1 MDERDMATSIE
12 PGDGLHHG
20 MVDTS
25 LGKLHY
31 VSAGNGTPLI
41 LIHGGFGSWLHWRD
55 NIAALAQH
63 HTVFALDLP
72 GFGLSCDAAPQSD
85 IDALARPV
93 GEAIA
98 GLRATLAPPLRDT
111 RPGIAAFSFGTAVA
125 VRVALLFPDAVAGLL
140 LVNPP
145 GLGQVSEEVKALQ
158 AHAAEA
164 ARSQGLRAGLAITL
178 NELMVKD
185 PALATPEALDLLEQ
199 CVRQNRFVSRQL
211 SRSVHLRPML
221 AALQVPVHVVLGQDD
236 PHQRHELAARR
247 DWLAQNLGPESVSVI
262 ADSGHWLQYEQA
274 ARFNALALRFFSQA
288 QS

>member
-1 MDERDMATSIE
+1 MATSIE
-12 PGDGLHHG
+12 LANGLHEG

-31 VSAGNGTPLI
+31 VSAGNGTPLV

-55 NIAALAQH
+55 NIAPLAQH
-63 HTVFALDLP
+63 HTVFAIDLP
-72 GFGLSCDAAPQSD
+72 GFGLSCDAAPESD
-85 IDALARPV
+85 IDGLARPV

-98 GLRATLAPPLRDT
+98 GLRATLAPPLRGVA
-111 RPGIAAFSFGTAVA
+111 PGIAAFSFGTAVA
-125 VRVALLFPDAVAGLL
+125 VRTALLFPDMVGSLL

-145 GLGQVSEEVKALQ
+145 GLGQVSDEVKALQ
-158 AHAAEA
+158 ARAAEA
-164 ARSQGLRAGLAITL
+164 ARSRGLRAGLAITL

-221 AALQVPVHVVLGQDD
+221 AALRVPVHVVLGQDD
-236 PHQRHELAARR
+236 PHQRHELAERR
-247 DWLAQNLGPESVSVI
+247 DWLAQNLGPGAVSVI
-262 ADSGHWLQYEQA
+262 PDSGHWLQYEQA
-274 ARFNALALRFFSQA
+274 ARFNALALRFFAQGQA
-288 QS
+288 

>member
-1 MDERDMATSIE
+1 MATMID
-12 PGDGLHHG
+12 PGAGLHEG

-31 VSAGNGTPLI
+31 VRAGNGAPLV

-55 NIAALAQH
+55 NIAALARH
-63 HTVFALDLP
+63 HTVFAIDLP
-72 GFGLSCDAAPQSD
+72 GFGLSCDAAPDSD
-85 IDALARPV
+85 IDGLARPV

-98 GLRATLAPPLRDT
+98 GLRATLPPALRDT
-111 RPGIAAFSFGTAVA
+111 PPGIAAFSFGTAVA
-125 VRVALLFPDAVAGLL
+125 VRVGLLFPDAVRALL

-145 GLGQVSEEVKALQ
+145 GLGQVSEEVKAMQ
-158 AHAAEA
+158 ARAAEA

-178 NELMVKD
+178 HELMVKD
-185 PALATPEALDLLEQ
+185 QALATPEVLDLLEQ

-221 AALQVPVHVVLGQDD
+221 AALQMPVHVVLGQDD
-236 PHQRHELAARR
+236 PHQRHELAERR
-247 DWLAQNLGPESVSVI
+247 DWLAKNLGPASVSVI
-262 ADSGHWLQYEQA
+262 ADAGHWLQYEQA
-274 ARFNALALRFFSQA
+274 ARFDALALRFFSQV

>member
-1 MDERDMATSIE
+1 MATSIE
-12 PGDGLHHG
+12 SDDCLHEG

-25 LGKLHY
+25 LGKVHY
-31 VSAGNGTPLI
+31 VSAGNGAPLV
-41 LIHGGFGSWLHWRD
+41 LIHGGFGSWLHWRY

-63 HTVFALDLP
+63 HTVFAIDLP

-85 IDALARPV
+85 IDGLARPL
-93 GEAIA
+93 GEAID
-98 GLRATLAPPLRDT
+98 GLRATLAPPLRDR

-125 VRVALLFPDAVAGLL
+125 VRFALLFPESVAALL

-145 GLGQVSEEVKALQ
+145 GLGQVSDEVKALQ
-158 AHAAEA
+158 ARAAEA

-211 SRSVHLRPML
+211 SRSVDLRPML
-221 AALQVPVHVVLGQDD
+221 AALEVPVHVVLGQDD

-247 DWLAQNLGPESVSVI
+247 DWLAQNLGPASVSVI
-262 ADSGHWLQYEQA
+262 PDAGHWLQYEQA
-274 ARFNALALRFFSQA
+274 ARLNALALRFFSQGQA
-288 QS
+288 

>member
-1 MDERDMATSIE
+1 MATTIALNE
-12 PGDGLHHG
+12 GLREG

-31 VSAGNGTPLI
+31 VSAGDGAPLV

-72 GFGLSCDAAPQSD
+72 GFGLSCDAAPHSD
-85 IDALARPV
+85 IDGLARPV

-98 GLRATLAPPLRDT
+98 GLRATLAPPLRET
-111 RPGIAAFSFGTAVA
+111 PPGIAAFSFGTAVA
-125 VRVALLFPDAVAGLL
+125 VRVALLFPEAVSALL

-158 AHAAEA
+158 ARAADA
-164 ARSQGLRAGLAITL
+164 ARSHGLRAGLAITL

-185 PALATPEALDLLEQ
+185 PALATQEALDLLEQ
-199 CVRQNRFVSRQL
+199 CVRQNRFVSRRL
-211 SRSVHLRPML
+211 SRSVQLRPML
-221 AALQVPVHVVLGQDD
+221 QALRVPVHVVLGQDD
-236 PHQRHELAARR
+236 PHQRHELAERR
-247 DWLAQNLGPESVSVI
+247 DWLAQHLGPASVSVI
-262 ADSGHWLQYEQA
+262 ADAGHWLQYEQA
-274 ARFNALALRFFSQA
+274 ARLNALALRFFSRA
-288 QS
+288 RS

>member
-1 MDERDMATSIE
+1 MATPIALNE
-12 PGDGLHHG
+12 GLQEG

-25 LGKLHY
+25 LGRLHY
-31 VSAGNGTPLI
+31 VSAGNGAPLV

-55 NIAALAQH
+55 NIAALARH
-63 HTVFALDLP
+63 HTVFAIDLP
-72 GFGLSCDAAPQSD
+72 GFGLSCDAAPESD
-85 IDALARPV
+85 IDGLARPV

-111 RPGIAAFSFGTAVA
+111 PPGIAAFSFGTAVA
-125 VRVALLFPDAVAGLL
+125 VRAALLFPDAVAGLL

-158 AHAAEA
+158 ARAAEA
-164 ARSQGLRAGLAITL
+164 ARGHGLRAGLAITL

-221 AALQVPVHVVLGQDD
+221 QALQVPVHVVLGQDD
-236 PHQRHELAARR
+236 PHQRHELTERR
-247 DWLAQNLGPESVSVI
+247 DWLAQHLGPAAVSVI
-262 ADSGHWLQYEQA
+262 ADAGHWLQYEQA
-274 ARFNALALRFFSQA
+274 ARFNALALRFFSRAQA
-288 QS
+288 